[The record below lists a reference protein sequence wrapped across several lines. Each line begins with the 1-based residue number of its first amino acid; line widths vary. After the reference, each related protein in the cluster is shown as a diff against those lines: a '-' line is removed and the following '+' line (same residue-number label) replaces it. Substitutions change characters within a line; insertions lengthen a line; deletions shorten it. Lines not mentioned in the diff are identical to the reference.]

1 MDIQIMDKILDI
13 LNTRIQER
21 SVRGELLFANVN
33 ESTTINSLLQTH
45 TADIPIIEL
54 NKLIK

>member
-1 MDIQIMDKILDI
+1 MDKILDI